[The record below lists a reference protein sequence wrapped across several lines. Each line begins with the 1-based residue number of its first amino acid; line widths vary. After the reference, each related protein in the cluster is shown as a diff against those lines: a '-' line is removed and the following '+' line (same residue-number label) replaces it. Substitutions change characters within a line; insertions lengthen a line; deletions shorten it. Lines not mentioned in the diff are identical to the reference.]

1 MWLYNDKEIGD
12 DDIEG
17 YTSFVY
23 RITNLE
29 NGKQYIGKK
38 NLTKVR
44 SKKVKGKTRRKR
56 IKSES
61 DWREYFGS
69 SLTLLGDVEKLGR
82 DRFKREIIILCK
94 SRGTANYWEAYHIM
108 SNHAIISENYY
119 NESLQV
125 RVHRSHV
132 KE

>member
-1 MWLYNDKEIGD
+1 MWLYNNKEIGD

-82 DRFKREIIILCK
+82 DRFKREILILCK

-108 SNHAIISENYY
+108 SNHAITSENYY

-125 RVHRSHV
+125 RVHCSHV